1 MKVITVASLKGGVGK
16 TTLSIFL
23 SLALRN
29 AKKKILVVDL
39 DHNNNL
45 TDFFLRDEEVETIQG
60 KSIGRVLKG
69 NLSIDDSIFKSSL
82 GVDVIASVPELSQIA
97 FELLF
102 DTAAP
107 LRFDSML
114 RDLKYDFVLID
125 TPPAISFELSCGLHV
140 ADTVLCPVGYSRWN
154 IQGYSILESKVERA
168 GGNKIFIGVPS
179 AVTDKRVE
187 TLRDGGLSLTKT
199 VIHKSEVIA
208 TASDAGKPLK
218 EGSPSADEF
227 KILAKEIAKI

>member
-1 MKVITVASLKGGVGK
+1 MKIITIASLKGGVGK

-23 SLALRN
+23 SLALLS
-29 AKKKILVVDL
+29 AKRKILLIDL

-45 TDFFLRDEEVETIQG
+45 TDFFLRNEEIDTIQG

-69 NLSIDDSIFKSSL
+69 SLAITDSIFTTPL
-82 GVDVIASVPELSQIA
+82 GVDMIPSVPELSQIA

-114 RDLKYDFVLID
+114 RNLKYDFIIID

-140 ADTVLCPVGYSRWN
+140 ANTVLCPVGYSRWN
-154 IQGYSILESKVERA
+154 IQGYSILESKVKRA
-168 GGNKIFIGVPS
+168 GGDKLFIGVPS
-179 AVTDKRVE
+179 AVTERRVE
-187 TLRDGGLSLTKT
+187 TLREGGLSLTKA
-199 VIHKSEVIA
+199 VIHKSEAIA
-208 TASDAGKPLK
+208 SASDSGKPLK
-218 EGSPSADEF
+218 EGSTSADEF

>member
-1 MKVITVASLKGGVGK
+1 MKIITVASLKGGVGK

-23 SLALRN
+23 SLALQN
-29 AKKKILVVDL
+29 AKKKVLAIDL

-45 TDFFLRDEEVETIQG
+45 TDYFLRDEETDAIQE

-69 NLSIDDSIFKSSL
+69 ALSLPDSIFKTTL
-82 GVDVIASVPELSQIA
+82 GVDIIPSVPELSQIA

-114 RDLKYDFVLID
+114 RNLKYDFIIID

-154 IQGYSILESKVERA
+154 IQGYSILESKVKRA
-168 GGNKIFIGVPS
+168 GGDKLFIGVPS

-187 TLRDGGLSLTKT
+187 TLREGGLSLTKAI
-199 VIHKSEVIA
+199 VHKSEAIA
-208 TASDAGKPLK
+208 TASDSGKPLK
-218 EGSPSADEF
+218 EGSSSADEF

>member
-1 MKVITVASLKGGVGK
+1 MKIITVASLKGGVGK

-23 SLALRN
+23 SLALQS
-29 AKKKILVVDL
+29 AKKKILAIDL

-45 TDFFLRDEEVETIQG
+45 TDFFLRDEEVDTIQE

-69 NLSIDDSIFKSSL
+69 ALPIQESIFKSPL
-82 GVDVIASVPELSQIA
+82 NVDIIPSVPELSQIA

-114 RDLKYDFVLID
+114 RNLKYDFVLID

-154 IQGYSILESKVERA
+154 IQGYSILESKVKRA
-168 GGNKIFIGVPS
+168 GENKLFIGVPS
-179 AVTDKRVE
+179 SVTDKRVE
-187 TLRDGGLSLTKT
+187 TLREGGLSLTKAL
-199 VIHKSEVIA
+199 IHKSEAIA
-208 TASDAGKPLK
+208 TASDSGKPLK
-218 EGSPSADEF
+218 EGSTSAEEF
-227 KILAKEIAKI
+227 RILAKEIAKI